1 MTNKIPNI
9 LGDQL
14 KDAREKAGLSL
25 EALAKKAS
33 LSFKQL
39 EEIENGGDSFFYSP
53 AIKLITAKKIGK
65 MLGLNEDEF
74 LER

>member
-39 EEIENGGDSFFYSP
+39 EEIENGGDSFFYTP
-53 AIKLITAKKIGK
+53 AIKLITVKKIGK
-65 MLGLNEDEF
+65 MLGLNEEEF

>member
-39 EEIENGGDSFFYSP
+39 EEIENGGNSFFIP
-53 AIKLITAKKIGK
+53 PKLNSLSLKK
-65 MLGLNEDEF
+65 
-74 LER
+74 LEKCWV

>member
-1 MTNKIPNI
+1 LTNKIPNI
-9 LGDQL
+9 LGEQL
-14 KDAREKAGLSL
+14 KKAREKAGLTL

-33 LSFKQL
+33 LSNKQL
-39 EEIENGGDSFFYSP
+39 EEIENGGDRLFYTA

-74 LER
+74 LEG

>member
-9 LGDQL
+9 LGEQL
-14 KDAREKAGLSL
+14 KKAREKAGLTL

-33 LSFKQL
+33 LSNKQL
-39 EEIENGGDSFFYSP
+39 EEIENGGDRLFYTA

-74 LER
+74 LEG

>member
-9 LGDQL
+9 LGCQL

-39 EEIENGGDSFFYSP
+39 EEIENGGDSFFYTP
-53 AIKLITAKKIGK
+53 AIKLITVKKIGK
-65 MLGLNEDEF
+65 MLGLNEEEF

>member
-14 KDAREKAGLSL
+14 KDAREKAGFSL

-39 EEIENGGDSFFYSP
+39 EEMAFPQISRQ
-53 AIKLITAKKIGK
+53 I
-65 MLGLNEDEF
+65 
-74 LER
+74 

>member
-1 MTNKIPNI
+1 LTNKIPNI
-9 LGDQL
+9 LGCQL

-39 EEIENGGDSFFYSP
+39 EEIETGGDRFFYTP
-53 AIKLITAKKIGK
+53 AIKLITVKKIGK
-65 MLGLNEDEF
+65 MLGLNEEEF

>member
-39 EEIENGGDSFFYSP
+39 EEIENGGDSFFYTT
-53 AIKLITAKKIGK
+53 AIKLITAKKIAK
-65 MLGLNEDEF
+65 MFGLNEDEF

>member
-9 LGDQL
+9 LGEQL
-14 KDAREKAGLSL
+14 KKAREKAGLTL

-33 LSFKQL
+33 LSNKQL
-39 EEIENGGDSFFYSP
+39 EEIENGGDRLFYTA

-65 MLGLNEDEF
+65 MLGLNEDDF
-74 LER
+74 LEG